1 VLERSLMYAK
11 TFSVP
16 ADNPDDTL
24 AVLLSDGTSAEVSWA
39 LDSYL
44 TSSVTVEQ
52 ELVSFFM

>member
-1 VLERSLMYAK
+1 MYAK

-39 LDSYL
+39 LDNYL